1 MAKLRFMSESTK
13 SLPDYIEIR
22 SSDRDRR
29 LTVPADCAGLRLD
42 QALARLLPE
51 YSRNRLQEWMRSG
64 HITVDGG
71 PASAKTKVWGGETVV
86 VAPQALPS
94 ATRHAPEEIPLAV
107 IFEDTD
113 ILVIDKPAGLVVHPG
128 SGNWSGTLLNAL
140 LRHTPPLAGVPRAG
154 IVHRLDKDTSGLLVV
169 AKTIPAQVDLV
180 RQLQARSVTRDYV
193 AVVHGFV
200 ARDGVVE
207 APIGRHPVHR
217 TRMAVVARGRPAKTY
232 YFPVEHGAG
241 WTRLR
246 CRLETGRTHQIRV
259 HLHSIGHPLIGDP
272 VYGISQRKSALPV
285 AALEFPRQALHAA
298 RLALIHPVTGEELC
312 WESALPA
319 DMSELVGKLKN
330 AQPP

>member
-1 MAKLRFMSESTK
+1 M
-13 SLPDYIEIR
+13 
-22 SSDRDRR
+22 
-29 LTVPADCAGLRLD
+29 RLD

-64 HITVDGG
+64 HITIDGG
-71 PASAKTKVWGGETVV
+71 AALAKARVWGGETVV
-86 VAPQALPS
+86 VALQALPS
-94 ATRHAPEEIPLAV
+94 TTQHAPEEIPLTV
-107 IFEDTD
+107 VFEDAD

-140 LRHTPPLAGVPRAG
+140 LRHTPALAGVPRAG
-154 IVHRLDKDTSGLLVV
+154 IVHRLDKETSGLLVV

-193 AVVHGFV
+193 AIVHGLV
-200 ARDGVVE
+200 ARDGMVE

-217 TRMAVVARGRPAKTY
+217 TRMAVVARGKPAKTY
-232 YFPVEHGAG
+232 YFPVAHGAG

-259 HLHSIGHPLIGDP
+259 HLNSIGYPLIGDP
-272 VYGISQRKSALPV
+272 VYGITQRKSALPA
-285 AALEFPRQALHAA
+285 AALEFSRQALHAA
-298 RLALIHPVTGEELC
+298 RLALTHPVTKEELS

-319 DMSELVGKLKN
+319 DISGLIDLLNN
-330 AQPP
+330 AQPA

>member
-1 MAKLRFMSESTK
+1 MSESTK
-13 SLPDYIEIR
+13 SLPDYIEIP

-29 LTVPADCAGLRLD
+29 LAVPADCAGLRLD

-51 YSRNRLQEWMRSG
+51 YSRNRLQEWMRCG

-71 PASAKTKVWGGETVV
+71 PASAKAKVWGGETVV

-94 ATRHAPEEIPLAV
+94 TTQHAPEEIPLAV
-107 IFEDTD
+107 VFEDVD

-140 LRHTPPLAGVPRAG
+140 LRHAPALAGVPRAG

-193 AVVHGFV
+193 AVVHGLV

-217 TRMAVVARGRPAKTY
+217 TRMAVVARGKPAKTY
-232 YFPVEHGAG
+232 YFPMENGSG

-272 VYGISQRKSALPV
+272 VYGISQRKSALPA

-298 RLALIHPVTGEELC
+298 RLALIHPGTGEELS

-319 DMSELVGKLKN
+319 DISALIDKLKN
-330 AQPP
+330 AQPA